1 MSAVERRLIPRTK
14 LEKLAYIDIAP
25 NNGGIVLNVSGDGLA
40 FHSMAPIERNGPMR
54 FSLKEQ
60 NRRIDVCGELIW
72 TDEAQ
77 KIGGLR
83 FTTLTNEAREHIDN
97 WAVQPQDAAP
107 ESNRSS
113 LGAAFLR
120 VFPNLHVRQFGPR
133 FASTNRLAPLRTQV
147 RLRMSGFSGGLA
159 TGLLISIL
167 TSFIFVFSYVHRQQF
182 GESLIRLGQR
192 LAAKSEAAPQ
202 AAPTRQAD
210 APALSPAM
218 NANITPVPKPIAVR
232 APVPELS
239 HSKVHSIPQA
249 AASTSAAPPKSSIEK
264 ASVTKAPQKPPKI
277 APAQQA
283 DFKAQPFSAKEQP
296 APAMVAR
303 ANVTQHVSPP
313 NSGEVASALTPPISS
328 ASFAS
333 PAASSSPN
341 AANIPAP
348 REPIGQVHAQSSAS
362 GPALPLQ
369 RFFDLGKF
377 KQQEVAEDLSERV
390 AQLGMHASVV
400 NKGHLWMN
408 SYQVLVGPYLTSDEE
423 KKIHTELASNGLKA
437 RPFERGSRGLSF
449 RSGLTV
455 NGSKLPVGDFTIS
468 WETYVEEAKVKF
480 AQAGAVVATA
490 DGKWVSHP
498 QKFAHDEYVYQNA
511 GGNSRPLL
519 EVHFAG
525 LDRALVFR

>member
-1 MSAVERRLIPRTK
+1 PV
-14 LEKLAYIDIAP
+14 
-25 NNGGIVLNVSGDGLA
+25 
-40 FHSMAPIERNGPMR
+40 R

-107 ESNRSS
+107 ESNRSR

-120 VFPNLHVRQFGPR
+120 VFPNLHVRQFVPR

-202 AAPTRQAD
+202 
-210 APALSPAM
+210 
-218 NANITPVPKPIAVR
+218 
-232 APVPELS
+232 
-239 HSKVHSIPQA
+239 
-249 AASTSAAPPKSSIEK
+249 
-264 ASVTKAPQKPPKI
+264 
-277 APAQQA
+277 
-283 DFKAQPFSAKEQP
+283 P
-296 APAMVAR
+296 APAMVTR
-303 ANVTQHVSPP
+303 ANVTQHVSSP
-313 NSGEVASALTPPISS
+313 NSGEVASVITRPISS
-328 ASFAS
+328 APFAS
-333 PAASSSPN
+333 SAASSSPN
-341 AANIPAP
+341 APNIPAP
-348 REPIGQVHAQSSAS
+348 REPIGQVHAQSPAS

-377 KQQEVAEDLSERV
+377 KQQQVAQDLSERV

-400 NKGHLWMN
+400 NKGH
-408 SYQVLVGPYLTSDEE
+408 
-423 KKIHTELASNGLKA
+423 
-437 RPFERGSRGLSF
+437 
-449 RSGLTV
+449 
-455 NGSKLPVGDFTIS
+455 
-468 WETYVEEAKVKF
+468 
-480 AQAGAVVATA
+480 
-490 DGKWVSHP
+490 
-498 QKFAHDEYVYQNA
+498 
-511 GGNSRPLL
+511 
-519 EVHFAG
+519 
-525 LDRALVFR
+525 

>member
-40 FHSMAPIERNGPMR
+40 FHSMAPIERNGPVR

-120 VFPNLHVRQFGPR
+120 VFPNLHVRQFVPR

-192 LAAKSEAAPQ
+192 LAAKPEEAPQ
-202 AAPTRQAD
+202 PAPTRQAN

-218 NANITPVPKPIAVR
+218 NANITPVPKPVAVR
-232 APVPELS
+232 APAPELS
-239 HSKVHSIPQA
+239 HSKVHNIPQEA
-249 AASTSAAPPKSSIEK
+249 AGTSAAPPKSSIEK
-264 ASVTKAPQKPPKI
+264 ATVTKPPKI

-283 DFKAQPFSAKEQP
+283 VLRSPLLSAKQQP
-296 APAMVAR
+296 PPAMVTR
-303 ANVTQHVSPP
+303 ANVTQHVSSP
-313 NSGEVASALTPPISS
+313 NSGEIASVLTHPISS
-328 ASFAS
+328 APFAS
-333 PAASSSPN
+333 PAASSSP
-341 AANIPAP
+341 NIPAP
-348 REPIGQVHAQSSAS
+348 REPIGQVYAQSPAS
-362 GPALPLQ
+362 GPA
-369 RFFDLGKF
+369 
-377 KQQEVAEDLSERV
+377 
-390 AQLGMHASVV
+390 
-400 NKGHLWMN
+400 
-408 SYQVLVGPYLTSDEE
+408 
-423 KKIHTELASNGLKA
+423 
-437 RPFERGSRGLSF
+437 
-449 RSGLTV
+449 
-455 NGSKLPVGDFTIS
+455 
-468 WETYVEEAKVKF
+468 
-480 AQAGAVVATA
+480 
-490 DGKWVSHP
+490 
-498 QKFAHDEYVYQNA
+498 
-511 GGNSRPLL
+511 
-519 EVHFAG
+519 
-525 LDRALVFR
+525 

>member
-40 FHSMAPIERNGPMR
+40 FHSMAPIERNGPVR

-97 WAVQPQDAAP
+97 WAVQPQDVAP

-120 VFPNLHVRQFGPR
+120 VFPNLHVRQFVPR

-167 TSFIFVFSYVHRQQF
+167 TFFIFVFSYVHRQQF

-192 LAAKSEAAPQ
+192 LAATSEAAPQ
-202 AAPTRQAD
+202 PAPTRQAD

-218 NANITPVPKPIAVR
+218 NANVTPVPKPIAVR
-232 APVPELS
+232 APAAELP
-239 HSKVHSIPQA
+239 HSTVRGIPQA
-249 AASTSAAPPKSSIEK
+249 AASTSAASPKSSIEN
-264 ASVTKAPQKPPKI
+264 APVTKFPKI
-277 APAQQA
+277 APTQHAA
-283 DFKAQPFSAKEQP
+283 LKSPLLGAKQQP
-296 APAMVAR
+296 APPMVTR
-303 ANVTQHVSPP
+303 ANVTQHVFPP
-313 NSGEVASALTPPISS
+313 NSGDVASALTPRISS
-328 ASFAS
+328 APFGS
-333 PAASSSPN
+333 AATSSPN

-348 REPIGQVHAQSSAS
+348 REPIGPVHAESPAS

-377 KQQEVAEDLSERV
+377 KQQQVAQDLSERV

-408 SYQVLVGPYLTSDEE
+408 SYQVLVGPYLTSAEE

-437 RPFERGSRGLSF
+437 RPFERGSRGFAF

-455 NGSKLPVGDFTIS
+455 TGSKLPVGDFTIS

-480 AQAGAVVATA
+480 AQGGAVVATA
-490 DGKWVSHP
+490 DGKWVTHP
-498 QKFAHDEYVYQNA
+498 QKFAHDEYVYQN